1 MAKSSVKTPLE
12 DSTSSTDNM
21 SAPTYN
27 WGMDL
32 VTNERWAYH
41 PVFTP
46 EECKKIIDI
55 GSGGVLA
62 TPLVLAKTAK
72 GEELVVREDY
82 RISDVSWICSH
93 LPENAWIFQRLVDV
107 IKKVN
112 DQYFNYDLS
121 LIENVQF
128 TRYRGTQGGFY
139 DKHVDMLYSS
149 TGTRKLSVTI
159 QLSDPD
165 DYTGGELLLHESN
178 QPMRPQRDQGL
189 GIFFPSW
196 MMHEVAPVTK
206 GTRYSLVA
214 WVQGPRFR

>member
-1 MAKSSVKTPLE
+1 MAKSSVKKTLE
-12 DSTSSTDNM
+12 DSTYSTGNTN
-21 SAPTYN
+21 APSLY
-27 WGMDL
+27 WSMDL

-62 TPLVLAKTAK
+62 TPLVLAKT
-72 GEELVVREDY
+72 EEGQEMVLTEGR

-93 LPENAWIFQRLVDV
+93 LPENTWIFQRLVDV
-107 IKKVN
+107 IKEVN

-128 TRYRGTQGGFY
+128 TRYRSTQGAFY

-178 QPMRPQRDQGL
+178 DPLRPLRDQGI

-196 MMHEVAPVTK
+196 MMHEVTPVTK

-214 WVQGPRFR
+214 WVQGSRFR